1 MMYLDAAGFVSTILI
16 YLFFP
21 CGREAQKTFEESFP
35 EHDSETSWGSI
46 LKGKPDLTIGAT

>member
-35 EHDSETSWGSI
+35 EHDSETS
-46 LKGKPDLTIGAT
+46 